1 MHIGDLYAIFVL
13 SKNINA
19 YKIHFTVMKSDV
31 MVASEEHLKFVTQIN
46 DSIDEAAKQR
56 GTGIA
61 RRTDEYIAD
70 KINSGKAI
78 IAVNR
83 DEFVGFCYIESWGH
97 DEFVANSGLIVRPQY
112 RGFGVAKR
120 IKQAA
125 FELSRKRFPNAKLFG
140 LTTGEAVMR
149 INTELGY
156 EPVTFAKLTDDE
168 AFWAGCKSC
177 VNYDVLQR
185 TNLTKCLCTGMI
197 YDPEQAEKKRQ
208 ALELQNKNH
217 EAELLK
223 MEAKIRE
230 QVKAEMMAKAWWK
243 RLLNVE

>member
-1 MHIGDLYAIFVL
+1 MD
-13 SKNINA
+13 NIE
-19 YKIHFTVMKSDV
+19 IL
-31 MVASEEHLKFVTQIN
+31 VAGPEHEVYVDTILDTIA
-46 DSIDEAAKQR
+46 EAAKVR

-61 RRTDEYIAD
+61 KRTHEYLTTKMKEAKAVIALQGN
-70 KINSGKAI
+70 KFA
-78 IAVNR
+78 
-83 DEFVGFCYIESWGH
+83 GFSYIETWGNKQY
-97 DEFVANSGLIVRPQY
+97 VTTSGLIVHPD
-112 RGFGVAKR
+112 FLNNGVAKR

-197 YDPEQAEKKRQ
+197 YDPEQAEKKRLAQ
-208 ALELQNKNH
+208 EMQNKNH
-217 EAELLK
+217 EAEMIKL
-223 MEAKIRE
+223 EAKIRE
-230 QVKAEMMAKAWWK
+230 QVKAEMKAKSWWK

>member
-1 MHIGDLYAIFVL
+1 
-13 SKNINA
+13 
-19 YKIHFTVMKSDV
+19 
-31 MVASEEHLKFVTQIN
+31 MVATEKHLCFVSQIN
-46 DSIDEAAKQR
+46 DEIDAAAKQR

-70 KINSGKAI
+70 KIMSGKAI

-83 DEFVGFCYIESWGH
+83 

-112 RGFGVAKR
+112 RGMGVAKR
-120 IKQAA
+120 IKKAA
-125 FELSRKRFPNAKLFG
+125 FDLSRKRFPNAKLFG

-168 AFWAGCKSC
+168 RFWAGCQSC

-185 TNLTKCLCTGMI
+185 TNMTKCLCTGMI
-197 YDPEQAEKKRQ
+197 YDPEKVAKKAAASVEGEKKTSF
-208 ALELQNKNH
+208 
-217 EAELLK
+217 
-223 MEAKIRE
+223 
-230 QVKAEMMAKAWWK
+230 WS
-243 RLLNVE
+243 RLFGK

>member
-1 MHIGDLYAIFVL
+1 M
-13 SKNINA
+13 
-19 YKIHFTVMKSDV
+19 
-31 MVASEEHLKFVTQIN
+31 
-46 DSIDEAAKQR
+46 
-56 GTGIA
+56 
-61 RRTDEYIAD
+61 
-70 KINSGKAI
+70 
-78 IAVNR
+78 
-83 DEFVGFCYIESWGH
+83 
-97 DEFVANSGLIVRPQY
+97 
-112 RGFGVAKR
+112 GVAKR

-168 AFWAGCKSC
+168 AFWTGCKSC

-197 YDPEQAEKKRQ
+197 YDPVLAEKKRQ
-208 ALELQNKNH
+208 ALEMQSKSH
-217 EAELLK
+217 EAEMLK
-223 MEAKIRE
+223 LEAKIRE
-230 QVKAEMMAKAWWK
+230 QVKAEMKAKSWWK